1 MATITETKQSMPLSD
16 GPPSV
21 DIGSWLRNDVF
32 KTVWHILFAII
43 LVGANILIVQACFF
57 ADPVSLSHSLGP
69 IRGGEVTPNALG
81 SVILTVTD
89 GALLTS
95 VIVGAWVLGALLV
108 VRSALTMSWPGV
120 VQWLK
125 DSLYSGFFGA
135 LISLF
140 LLLAIIFSIR
150 GLLSWGV
157 FGAEFN
163 TNPDD
168 VAVLRAVTPG
178 AVWGIVGANIK
189 LFAMGFYPSTESWR
203 IIASLGIWL
212 LLAVLSVF
220 AWGFGSPLKQLRQLL
235 FYCWLASLPLIL
247 FLLHGRPNTESGL
260 LVEVGTNKWG
270 GFLLTCV
277 IAILGIVISFPIGL
291 LLALGRRSDAKGVP
305 MSLLMGGGAVLLMLS
320 WGIYGFP
327 EETNFSIPLIFN
339 DPPIVNIPLSGPL
352 YALVQVVVVLLP
364 LWLIGHYFKGN
375 LIKTF
380 SICYI
385 ELIRGVPLITVLFMA
400 NVMLPIFLP
409 KGVEIDNVLR
419 VVVGVILFAAAYLA
433 ENVRGGLQSIPKGQ
447 YEAAMA
453 VGLST
458 AQSMRLII
466 LPQAL
471 RAVIPAIVGQFIG
484 LFKDTSLVAIVGL
497 FDLLKI
503 AQTVVSQP
511 DWLGLQRETFAF
523 IALIYW
529 IFCFAMSTASRRL
542 ERNLGIGKY

>member
-1 MATITETKQSMPLSD
+1 MATITETKQPVSLSD

-32 KTVWHILFAII
+32 KTVWHILFAIV
-43 LVGANILIVQACFF
+43 LVSANILIVQACFL

-69 IRGGEVTPNALG
+69 VRGGEVTPNALG
-81 SVILTVTD
+81 SLILTVTD

-95 VIVGAWVLGALLV
+95 VILVAWAVGALLV
-108 VRSALTMSWPGV
+108 VRAALTMSWPGP

-178 AVWGIVGANIK
+178 AVWGIVGANLK
-189 LFAMGFYPSTESWR
+189 LFAMGFYPLAESWR
-203 IIASLGIWL
+203 ITASLGIWL
-212 LLAVLSVF
+212 VLAVLSIL

-235 FYCWLASLPLIL
+235 VYCWLASLPLIL
-247 FLLHGRPNTESGL
+247 LLLHGLPNADSGL

-291 LLALGRRSDAKGVP
+291 LLALGRRSEAKGVP
-305 MSLLMGGGAVLLMLS
+305 MALLMGGGAVLLMLS
-320 WGIYGFP
+320 WVIYGFP
-327 EETNFSIPLIFN
+327 EETNFSVPLIFN
-339 DPPIVNIPLSGPL
+339 DPPIVNLSLSGPL

-364 LWLIGHYFKGN
+364 LWLIGHYFNGN

-529 IFCFAMSTASRRL
+529 IFCFAMSAASRRL
-542 ERNLGIGKY
+542 ERNLGVGKY